1 MKYKKNIIK
10 NTVHEFS
17 HSLKNSLTV
26 IKVNLKLFERQSGSR
41 HNFLEKIN
49 SRLDRILEDLQKMTE
64 TVDRN
69 L

>member
-1 MKYKKNIIK
+1 
-10 NTVHEFS
+10 
-17 HSLKNSLTV
+17 LTV